1 MLKKLV
7 VKDFAIIEDVSID
20 FNDKMTVLTGETG
33 AGKSLIIDT
42 ISLILAARADQSMIR
57 YGAKCAYIEGEF
69 VDYTDNV
76 KEVLDKYGIKA
87 NGSIVIIREIYD
99 TSKNVIKINGQN
111 VTLTI
116 LKMISSLLADLHV
129 QNDTYRLFNKENYLS
144 LVDPKEDDKFNKLL
158 SSYIIDLEKY
168 NTAIK
173 EYEHILKGQKETLD
187 RLEFLQYE
195 QQELQALEL
204 EENIDVELEEKISK
218 LSNFDKIFNAL
229 NEAKR
234 SLDGEL
240 SAIDCLYDAS
250 KYMEKISSYDSAYND
265 MATKLLD
272 SYYIIDE
279 VNSNL
284 SYHIRNLDY
293 DEEELDILVSRLNEI
308 NKAKDKYKKNVNEL
322 IEYLNKITL
331 DINMVIDYDNVLNES
346 KSKLLELHKKLVNSA
361 IKLSDYRK
369 KLAKNISDGIV
380 KECKDLDLEN
390 TQFEVEFINPNLTD
404 PFNKNVFLMNGI
416 DEVDFKVSFNKG
428 EPPHSLSKVASGG
441 EMSRM
446 MLSFKSYFSKIN
458 PIGLMVFDEIDTGV
472 SGQTAKKI
480 ANKMKEIAL
489 TTQVLCITH
498 LPQVA
503 AIGNYHK
510 HIYKVLEDGRTK
522 THVKELSYDERVE
535 EIAMMLS
542 GDKMSLYALE
552 HSKSL
557 LNEK

>member
-7 VKDFAIIEDVSID
+7 VKDFAIIEDVSIN
-20 FNDKMTVLTGETG
+20 FNDMMTVLTGETG

-42 ISLILAARADQSMIR
+42 ISLILASRADQSMIR
-57 YGAKCAYIEGEF
+57 FGAKYAYIEGEF
-69 VDYTDNV
+69 INYPNNV
-76 KEVLDKYGIKA
+76 KEVLDRYGIKE
-87 NGSIVIIREIYD
+87 NGSITIVREIYD

-129 QNDTYRLFNKENYLS
+129 QNDTYRLFNKESYLS

-158 SSYIIDLEKY
+158 ASYIKDLEKY
-168 NTAIK
+168 NSSIK

-229 NEAKR
+229 NETKR
-234 SLDGEL
+234 YLDGEV
-240 SAIDCLYDAS
+240 SAIDSLYDAA
-250 KYMEKISSYDSAYND
+250 KCMEKISSYDNDYND
-265 MATKLLD
+265 MASKLLD

-284 SYHIRNLDY
+284 AYHIRNLDY

-308 NKAKDKYKKNVNEL
+308 NKAKDKYKRSVNEL
-322 IEYLNKITL
+322 IEYLKKITL

-346 KSKLLELHKKLVNSA
+346 KNKVIDSHKKLVTSA
-361 IKLSDYRK
+361 TKLSDYRK
-369 KLAKNISDGIV
+369 KIAKDIANGII
-380 KECKDLDLEN
+380 KECRDLDLEN
-390 TQFEVEFINPNLTD
+390 TQFEIEFINPETSD
-404 PFNKNVFLMNGI
+404 PFNKSIYLPNGI
-416 DEVDFKVSFNKG
+416 DEIDFKVSFNKG

-472 SGQTAKKI
+472 SGVTAKKI
-480 ANKMKEIAL
+480 AIKMKEIA
-489 TTQVLCITH
+489 TRTQVLCITH

-522 THVKELSYDERVE
+522 THVKELNYDERID

-552 HSKSL
+552 HAKAL
-557 LNEK
+557 LNE

>member
-20 FNDKMTVLTGETG
+20 FSDNMTVLTGETG

-57 YGAKCAYIEGEF
+57 YGAKFAYIEGEF
-69 VDYTDNV
+69 TNYGDNV
-76 KEVLDKYGIKA
+76 KELLDKYGIKE
-87 NGSIVIIREIYD
+87 NGSITILREIYD
-99 TSKNVIKINGQN
+99 TSKNTIKINGQN

-116 LKMISSLLADLHV
+116 LKMISSLLADLHT
-129 QNDTYRLFNKENYLS
+129 QNDTYRLFNKESYLS
-144 LVDPKEDDKFNKLL
+144 LVDPKDDEKFNKLL
-158 SSYIIDLEKY
+158 SSYIMDLEKY
-168 NTAIK
+168 NSSIK

-195 QQELQALEL
+195 QQELSSLEL

-234 SLDGEL
+234 CLDGEI
-240 SAIDCLYDAS
+240 SAIDSLYDAS
-250 KYMEKISSYDSAYND
+250 KYMEKIASYDNEYND
-265 MATKLLD
+265 MASKLLD

-284 SYHIRNLDY
+284 AYHIRNLDY
-293 DEEELDILVSRLNEI
+293 DEEELDMLVSRLNEI
-308 NKAKDKYKKNVNEL
+308 NKAKDKYKKSVKEL
-322 IEYLNKITL
+322 IEYLKKITL

-346 KSKLLELHKKLVNSA
+346 KNKVINAHKKLIDSA
-361 IKLSDYRK
+361 NKLSSYRK
-369 KLAKNISDGIV
+369 KLAKEISSGII

-390 TQFEVEFINPNLTD
+390 TQFEIEFTNPDYIN
-404 PFNKNVFLMNGI
+404 PFNKSIYLPNGI

-446 MLSFKSYFSKIN
+446 MLSFKSYFSRVN

-472 SGQTAKKI
+472 SGATAKKI
-480 ANKMKEIAL
+480 AIKMKEIANR
-489 TTQVLCITH
+489 TQVLCITH

-503 AIGNYHK
+503 AIGNHHK

-522 THVKELSYDERVE
+522 THVKDLNYDERKE

-552 HSKSL
+552 HAKAL
-557 LNEK
+557 LEE

>member
-7 VKDFAIIEDVSID
+7 VKDFAIIEDVSIE
-20 FNDKMTVLTGETG
+20 FNNGMTVLTGETG

-42 ISLILAARADQSMIR
+42 ISLILASRADQSMIR
-57 YGAKCAYIEGEF
+57 YGAKYAYIEGVF
-69 VDYTDNV
+69 SNV
-76 KEVLDKYGIKA
+76 SDIVKDALERYGIKYS
-87 NGSIVIIREIYD
+87 NDVVIVREIYD

-116 LKMISSLLADLHV
+116 LKVISSLLADLHV
-129 QNDTYRLFNKENYLS
+129 QNDTYKLFNKESYIS
-144 LVDPKEDDKFNKLL
+144 LVDPKDDNKFNKLL
-158 SSYIIDLEKY
+158 ATYIKDLEKY
-168 NTAIK
+168 NSSIK

-195 QQELQALEL
+195 QQELSALDL

-218 LSNFDKIFNAL
+218 LSNYDKIFNTL

-234 SLDGEL
+234 CLDGEI
-240 SAIDCLYDAS
+240 SAIDSLYDAS
-250 KYMEKISSYDSAYND
+250 KYMEKISGYDNEYND
-265 MATKLLD
+265 MASKLLD

-293 DEEELDILVSRLNEI
+293 DEEELDLLVSRLNEI
-308 NKAKDKYKKNVNEL
+308 NKAKDKYKKTVKEL
-322 IEYLNKITL
+322 IDYLKKITL

-346 KSKLLELHKKLVNSA
+346 KNNVLACHKKVVDSA
-361 IKLSDYRK
+361 IALSSYRK
-369 KLAKNISDGIV
+369 KISKDISNGII
-380 KECKDLDLEN
+380 KECRDLDLEN
-390 TQFEVEFINPNLTD
+390 TQFEVEFINPKLDD
-404 PFNKNVFLMNGI
+404 PFNKTVFLQNGI
-416 DEVDFKVSFNKG
+416 DEIDFKVSFNKG

-446 MLSFKSYFSKIN
+446 MLSFKSYFSKVN

-472 SGQTAKKI
+472 SGITAKKI
-480 ANKMKEIAL
+480 AVKMKEIA
-489 TTQVLCITH
+489 TRSQVLCITH

-503 AIGNYHK
+503 AIGDYHK

-522 THVKELSYDERVE
+522 THVNELSQDERVE

-552 HSKSL
+552 HAKAL
-557 LNEK
+557 LEK